1 MLANAAWFVHR
12 RNGLCNTAGGFE
24 YSPGPG
30 LAAAS
35 VLAFTGAGLF
45 GVDHL
50 LGWSPAGLGW
60 GRWRA

>member
-1 MLANAAWFVHR
+1 
-12 RNGLCNTAGGFE
+12 
-24 YSPGPG
+24 
-30 LAAAS
+30 